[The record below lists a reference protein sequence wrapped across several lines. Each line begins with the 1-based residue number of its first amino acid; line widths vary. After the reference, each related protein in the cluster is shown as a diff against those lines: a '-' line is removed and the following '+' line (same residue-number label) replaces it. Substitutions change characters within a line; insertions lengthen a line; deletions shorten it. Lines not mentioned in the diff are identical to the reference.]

1 MIAIQYSMH
10 DEESHLDLLT
20 DLFLNYV
27 RSEDYITLSPENRN
41 RVIDTYYELKMLTKW
56 MLVFKIEKE
65 KGIYGNLS

>member
-1 MIAIQYSMH
+1 MH

>member
-56 MLVFKIEKE
+56 VLVFKLEKE
-65 KGIYGNLS
+65 KGIYGNLP